1 MPLSRAGGAG
11 HGLEVV
17 AGRRRPAPMTHRVI
31 GGRQDQDSPE
41 DNTGRNTGRRQEKDM
56 LLENRNAVVYG
67 GAGAVGSVVARAF
80 ARAGARVFLAGRTSA
95 TLQAV
100 AESIRSAGGAAET
113 AVVDSLADRVVAEA
127 GSLDISF
134 NLIDVQDVQGTPLAE
149 MSWEDFDKPVATAVR
164 STFLTAR
171 AAARQMIRQR
181 SGVILTFGG
190 GGARNPIRHYSIGG
204 FIVAL
209 AAVDTLRRQLAAE
222 LGEYGI
228 RVLTIETGGLLETHP
243 KDFPGRDDIAD
254 MLVEPTML
262 GHAATLEDIGNVAV
276 FAASDLARSMTGTIL
291 NTTCGASVD

>member
-1 MPLSRAGGAG
+1 
-11 HGLEVV
+11 
-17 AGRRRPAPMTHRVI
+17 
-31 GGRQDQDSPE
+31 
-41 DNTGRNTGRRQEKDM
+41 M

-113 AVVDSLADRVVAEA
+113 AVVDALDEAAVDALADRVVAEA

-149 MSWEDFDKPVATAVR
+149 MSWEDFDKPVATALR
-164 STFLTAR
+164 STFITAR
-171 AAARQMIRQR
+171 TAARQMIRQR

-190 GGARNPIRHYSIGG
+190 GGGRNPIRHYSIGG

-228 RVLTIETGGLLETHP
+228 RVLTIETGGLLETLP

-254 MLVEPTML
+254 MLLEQTML
-262 GHAATLEDIGNVAV
+262 GHTATLEDIGNVAV

>member
-1 MPLSRAGGAG
+1 
-11 HGLEVV
+11 
-17 AGRRRPAPMTHRVI
+17 
-31 GGRQDQDSPE
+31 
-41 DNTGRNTGRRQEKDM
+41 M
-56 LLENRNAVVYG
+56 LLENRNAIIYG
-67 GAGAVGSVVARAF
+67 GAGAIGSVVAKAF
-80 ARAGARVFLAGRTSA
+80 AHAGARVYLAGRTST
-95 TLQAV
+95 TLDAV
-100 AESIRSAGGAAET
+100 ADSIRSDGGLAEV
-113 AVVDSLADRVVAEA
+113 AVVDALDEVGVDALVDRVVAEV
-127 GSLDISF
+127 GHLDISF

-149 MSWEDFDKPVATAVR
+149 MSWDDFDKPVTTALR

-204 FIVAL
+204 FIVSL
-209 AAVDTLRRQLAAE
+209 AAVDTFRRQLAAE

-228 RVLTIETGGLLETHP
+228 RVLTIETGGLMETLP

-262 GHAATLEDIGNVAV
+262 GHTATLEDIGNVAV

>member
-1 MPLSRAGGAG
+1 
-11 HGLEVV
+11 
-17 AGRRRPAPMTHRVI
+17 
-31 GGRQDQDSPE
+31 
-41 DNTGRNTGRRQEKDM
+41 M
-56 LLENRNAVVYG
+56 LLENRNAIIYG
-67 GAGAVGSVVARAF
+67 GAGAIGSVVAKAF
-80 ARAGARVFLAGRTSA
+80 AHAGARVYLAGRTST
-95 TLQAV
+95 TLDAV
-100 AESIRSAGGAAET
+100 ADSIRSDGGLAEV
-113 AVVDSLADRVVAEA
+113 AVVDALDEVGVDALVDRVVAEV
-127 GSLDISF
+127 GHLDISF

-149 MSWEDFDKPVATAVR
+149 MSWDDFDKPVTTALR

-204 FIVAL
+204 FIVSL
-209 AAVDTLRRQLAAE
+209 AAVDTFRRQLAAE

-228 RVLTIETGGLLETHP
+228 RVLTIETGGLMETLP

-262 GHAATLEDIGNVAV
+262 GHTATLEDIGNVAV

-291 NTTCGASVD
+291 NTSCGASVD

>member
-1 MPLSRAGGAG
+1 
-11 HGLEVV
+11 
-17 AGRRRPAPMTHRVI
+17 
-31 GGRQDQDSPE
+31 
-41 DNTGRNTGRRQEKDM
+41 M
-56 LLENRNAVVYG
+56 LLENRNAIIYG
-67 GAGAVGSVVARAF
+67 GAGAIGSVVAKAF
-80 ARAGARVFLAGRTSA
+80 AHAGARVYLAGRTST
-95 TLQAV
+95 TLDAV
-100 AESIRSAGGAAET
+100 ADSIRSDGGLAEV
-113 AVVDSLADRVVAEA
+113 AVVDALDEVGVDALVDRVVAEV
-127 GSLDISF
+127 GHLDISF

-149 MSWEDFDKPVATAVR
+149 MSWDDFDKPVATALR

-204 FIVAL
+204 FIVSL
-209 AAVDTLRRQLAAE
+209 AAVDTFRRQLAAE

-228 RVLTIETGGLLETHP
+228 RVLTIETGGLMETLP

-262 GHAATLEDIGNVAV
+262 GHTATLEDIGNVAV

>member
-1 MPLSRAGGAG
+1 
-11 HGLEVV
+11 
-17 AGRRRPAPMTHRVI
+17 
-31 GGRQDQDSPE
+31 
-41 DNTGRNTGRRQEKDM
+41 M
-56 LLENRNAVVYG
+56 LLEKRNAVIYG
-67 GAGAVGSVVARAF
+67 GAGAIGSVVAKAF
-80 ARAGARVFLAGRTSA
+80 AHAGARVYLAGRTST
-95 TLQAV
+95 TLDAV
-100 AESIRSAGGAAET
+100 ADSIRSDGGLAEV
-113 AVVDSLADRVVAEA
+113 AVVDALDEVGVDALVDRVVAEV
-127 GSLDISF
+127 GHLDISF

-149 MSWEDFDKPVATAVR
+149 MSWDDFDKPVATALR

-204 FIVAL
+204 FIVSL

-222 LGEYGI
+222 LGEYVI
-228 RVLTIETGGLLETHP
+228 RVLTIETGGLLETLP

-254 MLVEPTML
+254 MLVTPTML
-262 GHAATLEDIGNVAV
+262 GRTAALEDIGNVAV

>member
-1 MPLSRAGGAG
+1 
-11 HGLEVV
+11 
-17 AGRRRPAPMTHRVI
+17 
-31 GGRQDQDSPE
+31 
-41 DNTGRNTGRRQEKDM
+41 M
-56 LLENRNAVVYG
+56 LLEKRNAVIYG
-67 GAGAVGSVVARAF
+67 GAGAIGSVVAKAF
-80 ARAGARVFLAGRTSA
+80 ARAGAMVYLAGRTST
-95 TLQAV
+95 TLDAV
-100 AESIRSAGGAAET
+100 ADSIRSDGGLAEV
-113 AVVDSLADRVVAEA
+113 AVVDALDELGVDALVHRVVAEV
-127 GSLDISF
+127 GHLDISF

-149 MSWEDFDKPVATAVR
+149 MSWDDFDKPVTTALR

-204 FIVAL
+204 FIVSL

-228 RVLTIETGGLLETHP
+228 RVLTIETGGLMETLP

-254 MLVEPTML
+254 MLVEPTMM
-262 GHAATLEDIGNVAV
+262 GHTATLEDVGNVAV

>member
-1 MPLSRAGGAG
+1 
-11 HGLEVV
+11 
-17 AGRRRPAPMTHRVI
+17 
-31 GGRQDQDSPE
+31 
-41 DNTGRNTGRRQEKDM
+41 M
-56 LLENRNAVVYG
+56 LLEKRNAIIYG
-67 GAGAVGSVVARAF
+67 GAGAIGSVVAKAF
-80 ARAGARVFLAGRTSA
+80 AHAGARVYLAGRTST
-95 TLQAV
+95 TLDAV
-100 AESIRSAGGAAET
+100 ADSIRSDGGLAEV
-113 AVVDSLADRVVAEA
+113 AVVDALDEVGVDALVDRVVAEV
-127 GSLDISF
+127 GHLDISF

-149 MSWEDFDKPVATAVR
+149 MSWDDFDKPVTTALR

-204 FIVAL
+204 FIVSL

-228 RVLTIETGGLLETHP
+228 RVLTIETGGLMETLP

-262 GHAATLEDIGNVAV
+262 GHTATLEDIGNVAV

>member
-1 MPLSRAGGAG
+1 
-11 HGLEVV
+11 
-17 AGRRRPAPMTHRVI
+17 
-31 GGRQDQDSPE
+31 
-41 DNTGRNTGRRQEKDM
+41 M

-67 GAGAVGSVVARAF
+67 GAGAIGNVVAKAF
-80 ARAGARVFLAGRTSA
+80 ARAGARVYLAGRTST
-95 TLQAV
+95 TLDAV
-100 AESIRSAGGAAET
+100 ADSIRSDGGLAEV
-113 AVVDSLADRVVAEA
+113 AVVDALDEVGVDALVDRVVAEV
-127 GSLDISF
+127 GHLDISF

-149 MSWEDFDKPVATAVR
+149 MSWDDFDKPVTTALR

-204 FIVAL
+204 FIVSL
-209 AAVDTLRRQLAAE
+209 AAVDTFRRQLAAE

-228 RVLTIETGGLLETHP
+228 RVLTIETGGLMETLP

-262 GHAATLEDIGNVAV
+262 GHTATLEDIGNVAV